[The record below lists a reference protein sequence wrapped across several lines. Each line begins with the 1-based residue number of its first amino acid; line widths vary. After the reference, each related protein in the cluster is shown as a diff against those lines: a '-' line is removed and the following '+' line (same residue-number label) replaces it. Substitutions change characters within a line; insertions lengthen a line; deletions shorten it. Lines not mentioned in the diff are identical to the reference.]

1 MEYQSTRT
9 ASARLSFSETL
20 LTGLAKDGGLIV
32 PTHYPQLSLETIE
45 SWRFLSYQD
54 LALAIMQLFI
64 SDIPK
69 DKLRALVNAAYSPE
83 NFPDADITPIKSIG
97 NDLYLLHL
105 SNGPTLAFKDIAMQL
120 LGQLFEYVL
129 EQQNKQLNILGATSG
144 DTGSAAEYAMRAR
157 KNIQVFMLSP
167 AGTMSDF

>member
-1 MEYQSTRT
+1 MEYQSTRA

-69 DKLRALVNAAYSPE
+69 DKLRALV
-83 NFPDADITPIKSIG
+83 
-97 NDLYLLHL
+97 L
-105 SNGPTLAFKDIAMQL
+105 SLIH
-120 LGQLFEYVL
+120 
-129 EQQNKQLNILGATSG
+129 I
-144 DTGSAAEYAMRAR
+144 
-157 KNIQVFMLSP
+157 
-167 AGTMSDF
+167 